1 MAFSIKGEQ
10 GVSVEKSKKMTS
22 TEYLSKVRSNQI
34 TGQVSISDVL
44 KAREESQSMK
54 HLNSKE
60 VEYNWVS
67 LGPNNMGGPT
77 RAIIF
82 DNQDATANTL
92 YAGSTSGGVWKSTD
106 YGVLWSRIEMDD
118 ILNVSTI
125 CQAGDGTVYVG
136 TGVSLEPASD
146 KLAEGSTIGKG

>member
-1 MAFSIKGEQ
+1 MKNRFLRFTFIAFLTGLTSVVMAFSIKGEQ

-77 RAIIF
+77 RAI
-82 DNQDATANTL
+82 
-92 YAGSTSGGVWKSTD
+92 
-106 YGVLWSRIEMDD
+106 
-118 ILNVSTI
+118 
-125 CQAGDGTVYVG
+125 
-136 TGVSLEPASD
+136 LE
-146 KLAEGSTIGKG
+146 IY